1 MGWISYTSSG
11 GTAGLTAFANAYPN
25 AVVVV
30 SDTDNGIVGA
40 VYEVGTLV
48 CKIYAVQHV
57 KVTEYRG
64 LTHAAAESLKSG
76 VSGVSKSALRTTC
89 NSGSSWA
96 VVPMFVGVERN
107 AVVSRSNDADGYKLT
122 VTETSI
128 AQTTSG
134 DIACTVGTPVTNGD
148 VTVSWETGTSA

>member
-11 GTAGLTAFANAYPN
+11 GTAGLSAFQSVHPN

-40 VYEVGTLV
+40 TYEVGTLV

-64 LTHAAAESLKSG
+64 LMEDAAELLKSG

-89 NSGSSWA
+89 GSSRA

-128 AQTTSG
+128 SLTTPG
-134 DIACTVGTPVTNGD
+134 NIACTAGTPVTNGD

>member
-11 GTAGLTAFANAYPN
+11 GTAGLEAFETAYPN

-64 LTHAAAESLKSG
+64 LTKDAAESLKSG
-76 VSGVSKSALRTTC
+76 VAGVSKSALRTTC
-89 NSGSSWA
+89 GSSWA

-107 AVVSRSNDADGYKLT
+107 AVVSRSNDAAGYKLT

-128 AQTTSG
+128 SLTTSG
-134 DIACTVGTPVTNGD
+134 NIACTAGTPVTNGD

>member
-11 GTAGLTAFANAYPN
+11 GTAGLTAFATAYPN

-48 CKIYAVQHV
+48 CKIHAVQHV

-64 LTHAAAESLKSG
+64 LTQAAAESLKSG
-76 VSGVSKSALRTTC
+76 VSGVSKTALRTTC
-89 NSGSSWA
+89 GSSWA

-107 AVVSRSNDADGYKLT
+107 AVVSRSNDADGYKMT

-134 DIACTVGTPVTNGD
+134 NIACTAGTPVTNGD

>member
-11 GTAGLTAFANAYPN
+11 GTDGLSAFGAAHPN

-40 VYEVGTLV
+40 AYEVGTLV

-64 LTHAAAESLKSG
+64 VTHSTAESLKAG

-89 NSGSSWA
+89 GSSWA
-96 VVPMFVGVERN
+96 VVPMFVGVERS

-128 AQTTSG
+128 SLETPGNIT
-134 DIACTVGTPVTNGD
+134 CTVGTPVTNGD

>member
-11 GTAGLTAFANAYPN
+11 GTDGLSSFQSAHPN

-64 LTHAAAESLKSG
+64 LTEDAAESLKSG

-89 NSGSSWA
+89 GSSWA

-128 AQTTSG
+128 SLTTSG
-134 DIACTVGTPVTNGD
+134 DIACTVGTPVANGD

>member
-11 GTAGLTAFANAYPN
+11 GTAGLTAFKTAYPN

-64 LTHAAAESLKSG
+64 LTQAAAESLKSG

-89 NSGSSWA
+89 GSSWA

-128 AQTTSG
+128 SLRTSG
-134 DIACTVGTPVTNGD
+134 NIACTAGTPVTNGD

>member
-11 GTAGLTAFANAYPN
+11 GTAGLDAFKNAYPN

-40 VYEVGTLV
+40 VYEVLTLV

-57 KVTEYRG
+57 KVTEYKG
-64 LTHAAAESLKSG
+64 LTQETAESLKLG
-76 VSGVSKSALRTTC
+76 VSGVSKAALRTTC

-122 VTETSI
+122 VIETRI
-128 AQTTSG
+128 NLETPG
-134 DIACTVGTPVTNGD
+134 NIACSVNTPVTNGD

>member
-11 GTAGLTAFANAYPN
+11 GTAGLSSFQSVHPN

-30 SDTDNGIVGA
+30 SDTDNSIVGA

-64 LTHAAAESLKSG
+64 LTHSTAESLKSG

-89 NSGSSWA
+89 GSSWA

-128 AQTTSG
+128 SLTTSG
-134 DIACTVGTPVTNGD
+134 NIACTVGTPVTNGD

>member
-11 GTAGLTAFANAYPN
+11 GTAGLTAFKTAYPN

-64 LTHAAAESLKSG
+64 LTQAAAESLKSG

-89 NSGSSWA
+89 GSSWA

-128 AQTTSG
+128 SLTTSG
-134 DIACTVGTPVTNGD
+134 NIACTAGTQVTNGD